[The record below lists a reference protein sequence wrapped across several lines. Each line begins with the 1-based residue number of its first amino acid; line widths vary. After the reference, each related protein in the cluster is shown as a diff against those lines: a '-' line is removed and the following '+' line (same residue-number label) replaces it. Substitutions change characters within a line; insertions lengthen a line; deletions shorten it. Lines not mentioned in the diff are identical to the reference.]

1 MRVDSL
7 GRSERARGEGERE
20 HIRRDENAGTKRGSR
35 EDLWHGRLGILEE
48 TTESGGE
55 KVLGLFERRKDDLL
69 RGRSACPPREMVA
82 DNAPKQPQNQ
92 ENLYFDA
99 ICTANSI
106 CAESQRSTERYCEKI
121 FQRAGEITNP
131 AADDEGSRLQQSV
144 FTAYAAGRGSLDVP
158 CCLDANE
165 DGRTAFGCEELD
177 WREREGGHQQ
187 GSEVI
192 GDSVIQKKD
201 RPSWRLP
208 SSAHPWPNPAGQK
221 NLARDDPSV
230 EGAGPACNLAIS
242 KPCSI
247 SPRTPATQEKGWD
260 KEFHCL
266 EACESTACSEDCSD
280 DESSR
285 TPWPSPRLKIDPMLR
300 GEHRP
305 LGEKVEVGHVRM
317 IPNDIAMETLYK
329 GRLMARLQGEILQQP
344 TIPIWSKSMGY
355 SAGENLL
362 SNLAKEA
369 HYRVLH
375 AELFVPLSTPIFSSS
390 DDTPQGTMLNVPAVE
405 TIRWDEVLP
414 HVPPER
420 RSVIEVILSENAFRK
435 RVLVFPEKCPDVSNV
450 RKPLMADD
458 LQEEVINLKYVR
470 RAKQTPLAACP
481 IFCVPRPDG
490 KKRLI
495 WDGRQLNLACAPP
508 PPFHFRPLSEQL
520 QRLLHK
526 KIKFFITFDFQ
537 SWFVQLKLCLARFF
551 GTRRRKGIFIPAE
564 GFMWRLNPHLP
575 PNLIIFVYIDNIIIG
590 VPEEALNST
599 DLIVKIIQSHALQC
613 GLVIKKRSLECGT
626 RVTWLGVEICAE
638 NHLFRFEARLHP
650 KTETHLAGGCR

>member
-1 MRVDSL
+1 MDSL

-242 KPCSI
+242 KPC
-247 SPRTPATQEKGWD
+247 QE
-260 KEFHCL
+260 
-266 EACESTACSEDCSD
+266 
-280 DESSR
+280 
-285 TPWPSPRLKIDPMLR
+285 
-300 GEHRP
+300 
-305 LGEKVEVGHVRM
+305 
-317 IPNDIAMETLYK
+317 
-329 GRLMARLQGEILQQP
+329 
-344 TIPIWSKSMGY
+344 
-355 SAGENLL
+355 
-362 SNLAKEA
+362 
-369 HYRVLH
+369 
-375 AELFVPLSTPIFSSS
+375 
-390 DDTPQGTMLNVPAVE
+390 
-405 TIRWDEVLP
+405 
-414 HVPPER
+414 
-420 RSVIEVILSENAFRK
+420 
-435 RVLVFPEKCPDVSNV
+435 
-450 RKPLMADD
+450 
-458 LQEEVINLKYVR
+458 
-470 RAKQTPLAACP
+470 
-481 IFCVPRPDG
+481 
-490 KKRLI
+490 
-495 WDGRQLNLACAPP
+495 
-508 PPFHFRPLSEQL
+508 L
-520 QRLLHK
+520 QRLK
-526 KIKFFITFDFQ
+526 KKAGIKSFIA
-537 SWFVQLKLCLARFF
+537 LRRARAQRAAKIAPM
-551 GTRRRKGIFIPAE
+551 TRVAELLGHRPGSKSTQCYVGNIDHLERK
-564 GFMWRLNPHLP
+564 WRLAMS
-575 PNLIIFVYIDNIIIG
+575 
-590 VPEEALNST
+590 E
-599 DLIVKIIQSHALQC
+599 
-613 GLVIKKRSLECGT
+613 
-626 RVTWLGVEICAE
+626 
-638 NHLFRFEARLHP
+638 
-650 KTETHLAGGCR
+650 